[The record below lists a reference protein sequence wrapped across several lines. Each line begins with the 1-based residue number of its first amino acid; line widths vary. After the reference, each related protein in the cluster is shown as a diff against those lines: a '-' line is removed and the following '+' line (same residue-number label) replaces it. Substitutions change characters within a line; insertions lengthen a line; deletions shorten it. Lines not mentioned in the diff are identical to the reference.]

1 MHLPASVVRL
11 LASFGLLNHSI
22 ELAKA

>member
-1 MHLPASVVRL
+1 MHLLASVVRL